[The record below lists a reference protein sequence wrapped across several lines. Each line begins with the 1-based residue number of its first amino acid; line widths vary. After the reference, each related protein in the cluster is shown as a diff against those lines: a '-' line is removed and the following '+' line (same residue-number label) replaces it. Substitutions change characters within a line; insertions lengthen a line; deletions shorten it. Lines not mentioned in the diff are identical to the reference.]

1 MGNETSGPTSTSG
14 AETQMRLPNLVL
26 VVDTVLCGRD
36 QNYARERGSQAP
48 IEHEMLTDLFCVVF
62 LDGLE
67 VGRVATYPSQPILL
81 QPREPQSAL
90 ALRFFRSSAST
101 LETRVPNFGVEGFL
115 ANKELAM
122 SRSGGV
128 FAEVCTRMSDFARY
142 GLPFFTS
149 LWLGLPFESGD
160 TSHRSFDL
168 ALALR
173 CARRP
178 DVPKVGI
185 TLFKPASVIADMSH
199 VDQLLPDFAEGLNM
213 TVSPSDKG
221 PFGCN
226 GPRKDLLLSPQLQVE
241 GLLRSLKHANGTV
254 HSLQTSIFGSTIH
267 KYVRNSFISDSVGS
281 LDRSVSLW
289 NHQESDS
296 AHDDE
301 YVGPVI
307 RPNRESNFLQDSA
320 VRLRQLEAQLEFL
333 KKENESLMV
342 TAREAKAAEEAVRLE
357 YGISASRDRWHQHS
371 RVPVVMDENEDTAT
385 NRRQEV
391 SWLSAELQRVRASED
406 ELQQVLD
413 AARKDMS
420 KRAADDQQ
428 KLAEMGR
435 RLADA
440 VAQLTT
446 SKEEGLKVKD
456 LRKELDNVRMHL
468 AEKEAQLTRQRTI
481 NLVPS
486 GLGQP
491 GEVEEMRKELEKSRA
506 TTKQVQSDVASLSQR
521 LKHSEASRD
530 EALDE
535 LIAEQDIISKLRQEL
550 ADSKENAERL
560 QVKFAASPKQLL
572 HQVEGAFEEL
582 LAEQGKIEELRGELY
597 RAKQEVERLRLVETR
612 DLSQTVDAL
621 GLGQNEV
628 VRIRAEL
635 EDARQRNEALQTDLA
650 AARQECGAEQV
661 NSQKQVA
668 TLRTAL
674 DGALVVVQAHEER
687 KTVLEGQIA
696 HARSE
701 AESQLSLAVVSS
713 KGLEEKLS
721 QLRSEAEA
729 SKLLLLQL
737 QSELATSRS
746 SELSLKKELET
757 TQNQMEE
764 LLKLDDGLHS
774 KLHNTLGEVQ
784 ELERKAIGDAEMKQ
798 SLEAREQEVSYQR
811 MYLEAVDAADQAARR
826 SKKLQDTVD
835 KLMDDISDIQ
845 RSSVEAHSAA
855 QRNRELDIARAV
867 EAEEFVQKLRCELDE
882 SRQAADREL
891 LAVTETL
898 EKERQVCMDAVERA
912 TQAEAEVKGNM
923 QTLKQEHE
931 RVKQDYKALL
941 GETADLQHE
950 RRSLQEQLDDALNS
964 MSSLSLSSGLTR
976 RQGTKSGP
984 VPVSKQV
991 SARSPTASPSRSADR
1006 KNDSK
1011 ANPRVR
1017 SKMFDSPPPSQRS
1030 TITSDGRPEEASTR
1044 SPSSPPASNRS
1055 NPSASPAHKTLGSS
1069 LDGWRHTCSS
1079 PNLPAETSQGYSLD
1093 HLPSQQK
1100 HRKESSS
1107 PVRRSGTG
1115 PPCSSSASQPKL
1127 IGMKGQNTSA
1137 STDDLLSSLSQ
1148 KRKIK
1153 GSVPL
1158 RKWS

>member
-1 MGNETSGPTSTSG
+1 MGNEASGPTSTSG

-26 VVDTVLCGRD
+26 VVDTLLCRRD

-48 IEHEMLTDLFCVVF
+48 NEHEMLTDLFCVVF

-115 ANKELAM
+115 ANKELAI

-149 LWLGLPFESGD
+149 LWLGLPFESGE
-160 TSHRSFDL
+160 TSHRSIDL

-254 HSLQTSIFGSTIH
+254 HSLQTSIFGCTVQ

-281 LDRSVSLW
+281 LDRSLSLR
-289 NHQESDS
+289 NFQESDS
-296 AHDDE
+296 TPDDE

-307 RPNRESNFLQDSA
+307 RPNRESNSLQDSA
-320 VRLRQLEAQLEFL
+320 DRLRQLEAQLEVL
-333 KKENESLMV
+333 KSENESLMV
-342 TAREAKAAEEAVRLE
+342 IAREAKAAEEAIRLE
-357 YGISASRDRWHQHS
+357 YGISASRDRWLHHS
-371 RVPVVMDENEDTAT
+371 QVVMDQNEDTAT
-385 NRRQEV
+385 NWRQEV

-413 AARKDMS
+413 AARKNMS

-446 SKEEGLKVKD
+446 SKEEGLKMKD
-456 LRKELDNVRMHL
+456 LRKELDNSRMQL

-481 NLVPS
+481 NQVPS
-486 GLGQP
+486 GLGQS
-491 GEVEEMRKELEKSRA
+491 GEVEELRKELEKSRA

-560 QVKFAASPKQLL
+560 QVKLAASPKQLL

-597 RAKQEVERLRLVETR
+597 LAKQEVERLRLVETR
-612 DLSQTVDAL
+612 DLSQTADAL

-635 EDARQRNEALQTDLA
+635 EDSRQRNEALQTDLA
-650 AARQECGAEQV
+650 AARQECDAEQV

-701 AESQLSLAVVSS
+701 A
-713 KGLEEKLS
+713 KGLEEKLL
-721 QLRSEAEA
+721 QFRSESEA

-774 KLHNTLGEVQ
+774 KLQNTLGEVQ
-784 ELERKAIGDAEMKQ
+784 ELERKATGDAEMKQ

-811 MYLEAVDAADQAARR
+811 LYLEAVDAADQAARR
-826 SKKLQDTVD
+826 SKKLQETVD
-835 KLMDDISDIQ
+835 TLMHDLSDIR
-845 RSSVEAHSAA
+845 RSSVEAHSAS
-855 QRNRELDIARAV
+855 QRNRELDIVRAV
-867 EAEEFVQKLRCELDE
+867 EAEEMVQKLRCELDD

-898 EKERQVCMDAVERA
+898 EKECQVCMNAAELA
-912 TQAEAEVKGNM
+912 TQAKAEAEGNM
-923 QTLKQEHE
+923 ETLKQEHE

-984 VPVSKQV
+984 IPASKQV

-1006 KNDSK
+1006 KTDSK

-1055 NPSASPAHKTLGSS
+1055 NPSASHAHKTLGSS

-1079 PNLPAETSQGYSLD
+1079 PNLPAETSQGYSSD
-1093 HLPSQQK
+1093 VLPARQK

-1127 IGMKGQNTSA
+1127 IGMKGQSTSA

-1148 KRKIK
+1148 RRKIK